1 MTQVTGSGTDKKF
14 IIGLDLGQAND
25 FTGIVVLE
33 RLQDWY
39 TELVPLNG
47 RDRYVVKKWHETHTV
62 KEPIYHAR
70 HVERLKLGTPYPEVI
85 EYVKQ
90 LVNTGEIAGNYA
102 LIVDQTGVG
111 RPVFELALKAG
122 LNAVG
127 CTITGG
133 DSVTW
138 KGKTVRVAKRILV
151 STVSAV
157 MQTGRLKFAK
167 RMESVEVLQ
176 KELLDFRV
184 KVTDNANDIY
194 SAREGQH
201 DDLVLSLAMAL
212 WIGEAHANKTNQVAT
227 QYRYF

>member
-1 MTQVTGSGTDKKF
+1 MTQVTGSGTDKQF

-47 RDRYVVKKWHETHTV
+47 RDRYVVNKWHETHTV

-90 LVNTGEIAGNYA
+90 LVNRGEIAGNYA